1 MKTFEV
7 KLEYDAYRYVTVE
20 AENEEEAFEKA
31 RRTDYESLE
40 DFDSIDL
47 NPDYYEALEVEPKT
61 SHDEIVVEDYYCPD
75 GIEEYRDSM
84 QLDSNQELLS
94 ISGTV
99 GDYTFE
105 NRVVVCGSVR
115 VIFRDEI
122 FKSASR
128 MPKELLECYATGKDP
143 EEVTVS
149 DGKEYETPY
158 FADDTNWFEE
168 QPRVFDKNGDV
179 VFEDYIVI
187 DAPGGNTREGWKN
200 YLLETIRTAL
210 KELQEK

>member
-20 AENEEEAFEKA
+20 AESEKEAFEKA
-31 RRTDYESLE
+31 CRTDYESLE

-75 GIEEYRDSM
+75 GNEKYCDSI
-84 QLDSNQELLS
+84 LS

-115 VIFRDEI
+115 VVVRDEV
-122 FKSASR
+122 FKS
-128 MPKELLECYATGKDP
+128 
-143 EEVTVS
+143 VS
-149 DGKEYETPY
+149 DGKECKTPC
-158 FADDTNWFEE
+158 FADDTIWLEE
-168 QPRVFDKNGDV
+168 QPRIFDKNGDV

-200 YLLETIRTAL
+200 NLLETIRTAL
-210 KELQEK
+210 KGLQEK